1 MKVLFFAAL
10 RETLQHEQVEL
21 PVALPA
27 TVALIR
33 AALCEYFPQHQQNLN
48 AGNALAAVNQTLATE
63 DSEINEG
70 DEVAFFPPVTGG

>member
-10 RETLQHEQVEL
+10 RETLQREQVEL

-48 AGNALAAVNQTLATE
+48 TGYALAAVNQTLATE